1 MKNKIIALMAV
12 IPLIILFTIM
22 TLTSTVSIAVDIPV
36 SGVKINTPTDGGVL
50 TIDMGEYQ
58 NDSFL
63 QVDVLPYGAVNRG
76 YKIEFS
82 DVEGSERGEIEIE
95 SDGRILP
102 KRTGMVKVSVVT
114 HDGGFRDSII
124 VNVTSS
130 RALGVAMSAYDA
142 DEPSRVYEFRPSAA
156 SGIDYEVTVD
166 SGAVAF
172 DASPYP
178 SSASADVVYGLM
190 PLGDGGGIEG
200 GFTVNSATG
209 RAQAKLSGEYIMTV
223 DVSPAV
229 EGCETVF
236 VKVTVKSDADLTVDG
251 YSEWKGEAGL
261 SEKQVL
267 PGSAGATLYVESRGD
282 IEAVLPEGI
291 TAEIEPLDLVSDGS
305 ASSTAEKTRRFAV
318 RLAFGDGTAVAGGSA
333 DITIVSELGG
343 REVRHT
349 VTIRFEESATR
360 LFGRYVY
367 GDAYVHKTG
376 DVITYSAVTEP
387 ERPQGMTYRFETEG
401 AALRIVSQE
410 GAECK
415 VEALA
420 EGEGRIL
427 LYVISEDGT
436 ETLADSR
443 RIIAATGCSSP
454 VFSETATTWGI
465 SGTLAVGDTRWNG
478 TTFVSD
484 RYELGLQVSA
494 DGHTVT
500 DAAEEMIFEVSDPA
514 VAEIVTE
521 GGKAFI
527 IVKGTGR
534 VTVTAYWKYASAYG
548 DTSRAALT
556 LDCVKNGVNVGSYD
570 ALTAATESGKPVV
583 LTADIMLGE
592 NLLNDDRTLIY
603 SQEETRAR
611 LLQYVKPLP
620 TTADWTYYRN
630 TTGKQPDVYYCVEFT
645 ADVYGNGHEINADYI
660 TQITP
665 DNYPNAAVFKGPL
678 DMVAYNIASVKA
690 QDNVVFLVRED
701 GITLDN
707 VVLKGC
713 SDESLYDSDG
723 KFELSYLNYTG
734 TTLEL
739 MSDCSV
745 INSRVSNGR
754 TVVRAF
760 GRDGVKLRGDG
771 SDYTATP
778 VDVDKERID
787 VRIESCIL
795 ANAREFILKIGTNR
809 KMYGKYVEGNKNSVA
824 PNLTA
829 DGITFFPRDDF
840 NLNDSVFT
848 DNFVLTYVTLSD
860 SALYNSGL
868 FSVGMESSFAGPM
881 LDGGGFLPIASWKN
895 VGGTSYSAVLKLDGE
910 VMLYD
915 WKSLDF
921 IDSSTLIELSGSVD
935 GDTAFLQL
943 NVKEMLRKVRDN
955 GGSAYS
961 DLIYTAPD
969 GGEYAHG
976 GIAFYGGGKN
986 YHMLDVST
994 FSSERMKEYSVNL
1007 SILAENEPNGSNL
1020 YLQGTLLPEAA
1031 GYEDF
1036 RFFMYDAASR
1046 FGYEEQQKAFAD
1058 GTAYDFI
1065 RPAQR

>member
-50 TIDMGEYQ
+50 TIDMGEYA

-63 QVDVLPYGAVNRG
+63 QVDVLPYGAVNRE

-82 DVEGSERGEIEIE
+82 DVEGSERGEIEIA
-95 SDGRILP
+95 SDGRIIP
-102 KRTGMVKVSVVT
+102 KKTGLVKVTVVT

-130 RALGVAMSAYDA
+130 RALGVVMTAYDA
-142 DEPSRVYEFRPSAA
+142 DEPARVYDFVPSASA
-156 SGIDYEVTVD
+156 GIDYEVKVNGG
-166 SGAVAF
+166 SVVFG
-172 DASPYP
+172 ASPYP
-178 SSASADVVYGLM
+178 SSAAAEVRYNVLLGENGIADAFL
-190 PLGDGGGIEG
+190 
-200 GFTVNSATG
+200 VNRATG
-209 RAQAKLSGEYIMTV
+209 IARARLSGEYVMTV
-223 DVSPAV
+223 DISPAV
-229 EGCETVF
+229 EGCETTF
-236 VKVTVKSDADLTVDG
+236 VKVIVENDADLTVDG
-251 YSEWKGEAGL
+251 YDEWEGEAGV
-261 SEKQVL
+261 SEKRVL
-267 PGSAGATLYVESRGD
+267 PDSDSATLYVESRGE
-282 IEAVLPEGI
+282 IEVTAPQGI
-291 TAEIEPLDLVSDGS
+291 TAVTVPLETDAD
-305 ASSTAEKTRRFAV
+305 ASSAADGRRKFAV
-318 RLAFGDGTAVAGGSA
+318 RLTFGEGAAAAGGSA
-333 DITIVSELGG
+333 DIVVSAEFGG

-349 VTIRFEESATR
+349 VTLRFEESSTR
-360 LFGRYVY
+360 LFGRYVSD
-367 GDAYVHKTG
+367 GAFIHKTG
-376 DVITYSAVTEP
+376 ETATYSALTEP
-387 ERPQGMTYRFETEG
+387 DRPQGMTYRFETEG
-401 AALRIVSQE
+401 AALRIVSQND
-410 GAECK
+410 GECR
-415 VEALA
+415 VEAVA
-420 EGEGRIL
+420 AGEGRIL
-427 LYVISEDGT
+427 LYVIAADGT

-443 RIIAATGCSSP
+443 RIIAADGYSSP
-454 VFSETATTWGI
+454 VFSETAATWGI
-465 SGTLAVGDTRWNG
+465 GGTPAVGDTRWDG
-478 TTFVSD
+478 KAFVGDS
-484 RYELGLQVSA
+484 YELKLQAAA
-494 DGHTVT
+494 DGGMRGEVA
-500 DAAEEMIFEVSDPA
+500 DAMVFEVSDPSL
-514 VAEIVTE
+514 AEVTVRD
-521 GGKAFI
+521 GKAYLS
-527 IVKGTGR
+527 VKGTGR
-534 VTVTAYWKYASAYG
+534 ITVTAYWKYAAAYG

-630 TTGKQPDVYYCVEFT
+630 TSGKQPDIYYCVEFT

-665 DNYPNAAVFKGPL
+665 DNYPNAAVFRGPL
-678 DMVAYNIASVKA
+678 DMVAYSIASVKA

-713 SDESLYDSDG
+713 SDDSLYDSEG

-739 MSDCSV
+739 MADCSV

-760 GRDGVKLRGDG
+760 GRDGIKLRGDG
-771 SDYTATP
+771 SDYAATP

-809 KMYGKYVEGNKNSVA
+809 KVYGKYVEGNKNSVA

-848 DNFVLTYVTLSD
+848 DNFVLTHVTLSD

-915 WKSLDF
+915 WKPLDF
-921 IDSSTLIELSGSVD
+921 IDSSTLIELSGAVD

-943 NVKEMLRKVRDN
+943 NVKEMLRKVCDN

-969 GGEYAHG
+969 GSEYAHG

-994 FSSERMKEYSVNL
+994 FTSERMKEYSVNL

-1046 FGYEEQQKAFAD
+1046 FGYEEQQKTFAD